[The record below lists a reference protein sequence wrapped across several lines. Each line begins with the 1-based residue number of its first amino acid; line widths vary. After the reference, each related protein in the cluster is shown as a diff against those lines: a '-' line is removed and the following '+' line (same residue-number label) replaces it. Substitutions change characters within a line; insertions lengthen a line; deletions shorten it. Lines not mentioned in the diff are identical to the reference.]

1 MNENRQIKTEKRKSN
16 MKKKKKKGK
25 LKNSQDHELHTSNPP
40 LS

>member
-16 MKKKKKKGK
+16 MKKKKGK